1 MLGSASA
8 SRPEERESQLEKP
21 GGALPNGL
29 SVLPYD
35 LPLSTTAGPHKNEG
49 AGVLEITSELRAR
62 AVSAEQRAARLEE
75 ALKESRAERERLVE
89 NVRDL
94 TENLENER
102 LMTQLAQEESR
113 VSTEAVRQERAG
125 FFKEAARRHRDSD
138 APEVPLKLNLGSR
151 QASLPHK
158 SHISS
163 GAPGVHQRHSSL
175 PSNSKSMPANASH
188 QPALPAHRSA
198 PRPAPP
204 SKTPGTGMLGSVSA
218 PRFNRVHP
226 SNTGPISVPA
236 AAGEAR
242 EAKQPDPSGGA
253 RQPPRSHSKEPDVA
267 LPVALQRVAG
277 EPVGG
282 GEAHGGAVEREALLR
297 QLWSG
302 KESG

>member
-113 VSTEAVRQERAG
+113 VSTEAVRQVQSSNNSPPPHDLFTDVCGGSHSALSKHSLKDERRGAG
-125 FFKEAARRHRDSD
+125 FGHGAGCPRSEQLTAPRGRETLSIGGSGCRSVRVSSRRRHAGTVTRT
-138 APEVPLKLNLGSR
+138 R
-151 QASLPHK
+151 Q
-158 SHISS
+158 
-163 GAPGVHQRHSSL
+163 
-175 PSNSKSMPANASH
+175 
-188 QPALPAHRSA
+188 RS
-198 PRPAPP
+198 P
-204 SKTPGTGMLGSVSA
+204 
-218 PRFNRVHP
+218 
-226 SNTGPISVPA
+226 
-236 AAGEAR
+236 
-242 EAKQPDPSGGA
+242 
-253 RQPPRSHSKEPDVA
+253 
-267 LPVALQRVAG
+267 
-277 EPVGG
+277 
-282 GEAHGGAVEREALLR
+282 
-297 QLWSG
+297 
-302 KESG
+302 